1 MDIIKRARK
10 QLAKQDTQPERHY
23 LSTGCSLLNL
33 ACSGKVNGGFATG
46 GYYLLVGDSSS
57 GKSFLSLTCFA
68 EAANNPGF
76 DDYRLI
82 YDDVEDG
89 ALMDKERF
97 FGSKT
102 ARRIEPP
109 DRYKGG
115 APAYSKTTED
125 FYRNLEIACNIGPCV
140 YVLDSMDAL
149 DTDDDLKKLK
159 KQRSAKEGESV
170 SGSYGTSKAKQNSS
184 GLRQAINSLQLHGSI
199 LLIISQTRDN
209 IGPGAMF
216 DPKTRGGGKA
226 MRFYATVEMWTSI
239 GERIR
244 VVRTNGKKEKVGI
257 VSKVQVKKN
266 RIQGR
271 EPVVN
276 VRILDQHGIDDVGSS
291 VAFLVD
297 EGHWPEDRKVIT
309 ADDLGLKGKRERL
322 IEQIQ
327 TEGMEQD
334 LRLIVA
340 ECWEKIEAEC
350 KLVRKRRYE

>member
-1 MDIIKRARK
+1 MDIIKKARK
-10 QLAKQDTQPERHY
+10 QLAKQPEPPDRCF

-97 FGSKT
+97 FGSK
-102 ARRIEPP
+102 AAQRIEPP
-109 DRYKGG
+109 GVYKDR
-115 APAYSKTTED
+115 PNYSRTVEQ
-125 FYRNLEIACNIGPCV
+125 FYENLDARCSQGPCI

-149 DTDDDLKKLK
+149 DTEDDLKKLK
-159 KQRSAKEGESV
+159 KQRSAKDGEAV
-170 SGSYGTSKAKQNSS
+170 SGSYGTSKAKRNSA
-184 GLRQAINSLQLHGSI
+184 GLRQAINSLQVHGSI

-244 VVRTNGKKEKVGI
+244 VVRANGKKEKVGI

-297 EGHWPEDRKVIT
+297 EGHWPEERKVIT

-327 TEGMEQD
+327 SEGMEQD
-334 LRLIVA
+334 LRLVVA
-340 ECWEKIEAEC
+340 EVWEAIEKEC
-350 KLVRKRRYE
+350 ALVRKRRYE

>member
-1 MDIIKRARK
+1 MDIIKNARK
-10 QLAKQDTQPERHY
+10 QLTKQPEQPDRQY

-68 EAANNPGF
+68 EAANNRAF
-76 DDYRLI
+76 NDYRLI
-82 YDDVEDG
+82 YNDVEG
-89 ALMDKERF
+89 GVLMDKEKF
-97 FGSKT
+97 FGKKAT
-102 ARRIEPP
+102 RRMEFVRTLTT
-109 DRYKGG
+109 DKF
-115 APAYSKTTED
+115 YSHLED
-125 FYRNLEIACNIGPCV
+125 VCGKGPCV

-159 KQRSAKEGESV
+159 KQRTAKEGEAV
-170 SGSYGTSKAKQNSS
+170 SGSYGTSKAKRNSS
-184 GLRQAINSLQLHGSI
+184 GLRQAINSLQSHGSI
-199 LLIISQTRDN
+199 LVIISQTRDN

-226 MRFYATVEMWTSI
+226 MRFYATVELWTSI

-244 VVRTNGKKEKVGI
+244 VVRSNGKKEKIGI

-291 VAFLVD
+291 IAFLTD
-297 EGHWPEDRKVIT
+297 EGHWPIDRNVID
-309 ADDLGLKGKRERL
+309 AHDLGLKSKREKL
-322 IEQIQ
+322 VEQIQ
-327 TEGMEQD
+327 SDGLEQD
-334 LRLIVA
+334 LRMVVA
-340 ECWEKIEAEC
+340 EVWSKIEEEC
-350 KLVRKRRYE
+350 HINRKRRYE